1 MKQELHDKSALV
13 VGGSSGI
20 GRATSIKLA
29 EAGALVGVVASRSRE
44 KADGV
49 VREIAEQGGQ
59 SKSFVADIADVSEI
73 KQLVQEFLDN
83 FTTIDILVNSAGVFY
98 PTVIGKVAEAEFDR
112 MVDINLKGLFYTI
125 DAVAPIMMQNSG
137 GKIINI
143 ASIAGI
149 VASKDFGLYCA
160 VKAGVIALTKS
171 FALQLAPFNVNV
183 NAIAP
188 GNTATAINLHIRT
201 APEYE
206 DSRKMIDSTTPSPR
220 KFSEPEDIAEGVLF
234 LASGRSRAMHGSTL
248 LMDQGRAAG
257 L

>member
-1 MKQELHDKSALV
+1 MKQELHGKTALV
-13 VGGSSGI
+13 LGGSSGI
-20 GRATSIKLA
+20 GRAASIKLA
-29 EAGALVGVVASRSRE
+29 EAGARVGVVASRSVE
-44 KADGV
+44 KADRV
-49 VREIAEQGGQ
+49 VQEIGEQGGQ
-59 SKSFVADIADVSEI
+59 SRSFVADIANVSEI
-73 KQLVQEFLDN
+73 KRLVQEFLDN
-83 FTTIDILVNSAGVFY
+83 FTAIDILVNSAGVFY

-125 DAVAPIMMQNSG
+125 DAVAPNMMHNRG

-183 NAIAP
+183 NAVAP
-188 GNTATAINLHIRT
+188 GNTATPINLHIRT
-201 APEYE
+201 APAHEE
-206 DSRKMIDSTTPSPR
+206 RRRMIDSTTPSPR

-234 LASGRSRAMHGSTL
+234 LASEKSRAMYGSTL

-257 L
+257 M

>member
-1 MKQELHDKSALV
+1 VKQELHGKTALV
-13 VGGSSGI
+13 IGGSSGI
-20 GRATSIKLA
+20 GRAASIKLA
-29 EAGALVGVVASRSRE
+29 EAGARVGVVASRSVE
-44 KADGV
+44 KADRV
-49 VREIAEQGGQ
+49 VQEIGEQGGQ
-59 SKSFVADIADVSEI
+59 SRSFVADIANVSEI
-73 KQLVQEFLDN
+73 ERLVQEFLDD

-125 DAVAPIMMQNSG
+125 DAVAPNMMHNRG

-183 NAIAP
+183 NAVAP
-188 GNTATAINLHIRT
+188 GNTATPINLHIRT
-201 APEYE
+201 APAHEE
-206 DSRKMIDSTTPSPR
+206 RRRMIDSTTPSPR

-234 LASGRSRAMHGSTL
+234 LASEKSRAMYGSTL

-257 L
+257 M